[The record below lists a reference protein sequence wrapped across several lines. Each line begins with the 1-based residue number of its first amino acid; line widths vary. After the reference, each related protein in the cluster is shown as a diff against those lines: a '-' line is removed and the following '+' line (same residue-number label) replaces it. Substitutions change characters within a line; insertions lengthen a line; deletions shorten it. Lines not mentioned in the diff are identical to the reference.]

1 MRLLL
6 VSVVIACFAAGVDA
20 RSGPTTFVMTCAPAK
35 GRDFAGCSRAARRAG
50 DLRSLCARDV
60 TFCALQETVRPTGA
74 RTADFAQCTIGGVCR
89 SIKIDDGR

>member
-6 VSVVIACFAAGVDA
+6 VPVVIACFAAGIDA
-20 RSGPTTFVMTCAPAK
+20 RSGPTTFVMTCAQAR
-35 GRDFAGCSRAARRAG
+35 GSDFAGCSRAARR

-60 TFCALQETVRPTGA
+60 TFCALQETVRPIGA
-74 RTADFAQCTIGGVCR
+74 RTADFAQCTISGVCR